1 MSPVTDL
8 LSAIDR
14 GDPRAAREL
23 FPLAYDELRQL
34 AAAKLAREP
43 AGHTLQP
50 TALVQEGYW
59 RLIEGDPAPGV

>member
-50 TALVQEGYW
+50 TALVQEGYL